1 VPTIL
6 EAAGVAYD
14 PGQFYGRSALPM
26 LSGKSDTTYSDD
38 EGFAFEVS
46 GNAALYRG
54 KWKITRNTPPQ
65 GDSEWRLYDLSI
77 DPGESRDLSAANPEL
92 FEDMLAEYRSYARN
106 VGVFEVGPDDYA
118 ITALNKNLLSK
129 ALHKYWPH
137 ALGFMIALGA
147 ALFVIGKLGL
157 ALLRRRAL

>member
-1 VPTIL
+1 
-6 EAAGVAYD
+6 
-14 PGQFYGRSALPM
+14 M
-26 LSGKSDTTYSDD
+26 
-38 EGFAFEVS
+38 S

-65 GDSEWRLYDLSI
+65 GDSAWRLYDLSI
-77 DPGESRDLSAANPEL
+77 DPGETMDLSAANSEL

-129 ALHKYWPH
+129 VFYKYWPH
-137 ALGFMIALGA
+137 ALGFMIAVGA
-147 ALFVIGKLGL
+147 ALFFTGKFAL